1 MEMET
6 EREAFAKEEKGG
18 YGREMEIRE
27 GKKEL
32 REKQLPQRQA
42 NGKYRIS
49 TSITGGLP
57 LQERSRK
64 KWERQTPLLPWSLL
78 PSNFRK

>member
-1 MEMET
+1 MET
-6 EREAFAKEEKGG
+6 EREGFAKEEKGG

-27 GKKEL
+27 GL
-32 REKQLPQRQA
+32 RAKQLPQRQA

-78 PSNFRK
+78 P